1 MTEATIISIVAVIAG
16 VGSCVALILKNIK
29 HSDCCYRCFSIDT
42 RTPVDNQNQ
51 NQIISTAP
59 SPQEFKKN
67 KKSKFIKEDSTTTTE
82 ISV

>member
-29 HSDCCYRCFSIDT
+29 HSDCCYKCFSIDT
-42 RTPVDNQNQ
+42 RTPVDNQN
-51 NQIISTAP
+51 NIINRPP

-67 KKSKFIKEDSTTTTE
+67 KKSNKIIKVDSTNE
-82 ISV
+82 IAV

>member
-1 MTEATIISIVAVIAG
+1 MTEATILSIVAVVGG

-29 HSDCCYRCFSIDT
+29 HSDCCYKCFSIDT

-59 SPQEFKKN
+59 TALEFRK
-67 KKSKFIKEDSTTTTE
+67 KKSKFIREDSITTE